1 MSGLMR
7 RLTRGRAATDDEA
20 TPQASA
26 ASEPVSATPD
36 AQQGGASVPPNGVA
50 TPPGGDDDAKT
61 AVLAQASGPV
71 ATPEAD
77 RDLPAGVDAATL
89 ATAPSTAKR
98 GRLRRRLRYLRAARE
113 ILLRDIGGFYYEA
126 QRSDAGLD
134 PHRRLLD
141 AKTARLT
148 RLDEEMRDLESRLGE
163 AHPETILRQPGLG
176 GTCPQCGELHGSD
189 ARFCPRCGTPLTG
202 RGSRIRPARSVPS
215 VAATSSGEGTKATT
229 ASLWG
234 RPKRPEPVPAADA
247 TQADAPDAAEEKSDG
262 GRPSPPPPAAR
273 EPDEP
278 AAREPDEPAAREP
291 DEPAPTG
298 SERS

>member
-36 AQQGGASVPPNGVA
+36 AQQGGASVPANGVP
-50 TPPGGDDDAKT
+50 TPPGGDDEAKT
-61 AVLAQASGPV
+61 AVLAEGSGAAAATDASAAITKPA

-77 RDLPAGVDAATL
+77 PDLPAGVDPAKL

-126 QRSDAGLD
+126 QRSEAGLD

-148 RLDEEMRDLESRLGE
+148 RLDEEMRHLESRLEE

-202 RGSRIRPARSVPS
+202 RGSRIRPATSAPAL
-215 VAATSSGEGTKATT
+215 AATSSGEGAKATT

-234 RPKRPEPVPAADA
+234 RPKRPEPVPPADA
-247 TQADAPDAAEEKSDG
+247 TQAD
-262 GRPSPPPPAAR
+262 
-273 EPDEP
+273 
-278 AAREPDEPAAREP
+278 AAREP